1 MTEAVLQR
9 IMGIETEYGL
19 VLRKPSS
26 RDGEAGAAAAQ
37 GAKDSGAGAVNRKIR
52 RSGAGL
58 SPDEVARYLF
68 RPVVQEYSSS
78 NVFLPNGSR
87 LYLDVGSHPE
97 YATAECLTITDL
109 LAQERAGDQL
119 FNDLARTAEKALAAD
134 GFAGS
139 IYLFKNNVDSAGN
152 SYGCHENYLVS
163 RHTSLKA
170 FGRQLLPMLVTRQL
184 IAGSGHILEAT
195 ETEPAQYIL
204 SQRADHMLDG
214 VSSAT
219 TRSRPMINTR
229 DEPHADS
236 SKYRRM
242 HVIVGDS
249 SIAQPTFLLKIGSAL
264 LTIEMLE
271 AGWSLPDMEL
281 AEPTRAIR
289 EVSRDLTGR
298 TPITLRDGTTMTALE
313 IQSTLCEAAHA
324 WLAERPSTG
333 AGAYL
338 HEELVYAADLW
349 KRTLEAVESGNL
361 SAVDTEIDWVI
372 KKKLLDAYRTR
383 GNLEWDDARLREIDL
398 RYHDTH
404 PERGLAHVLEK
415 RGALRT
421 WISPDAVAF
430 ATKNP
435 PQQTRAAVRG
445 EFLRVAREVGAA
457 VNADWTT
464 VKANRPEPRSVRLN
478 DPFQTEN
485 PEVDALIQTMRS
497 YAEEHH

>member
-1 MTEAVLQR
+1 MSQAVLQR

-19 VLRKPSS
+19 VLRKPSAS
-26 RDGEAGAAAAQ
+26 QQSG
-37 GAKDSGAGAVNRKIR
+37 SGAR
-52 RSGAGL
+52 RSGKGL

-68 RPVVQEYSSS
+68 RPVVREYSSS

-97 YATAECLTITDL
+97 YATAECLTISDL
-109 LAQERAGDQL
+109 LAQERAGDRLFTQL
-119 FNDLARTAEKALAAD
+119 ADTAEEALSAD
-134 GFAGS
+134 GFNGS

-184 IAGSGHILEAT
+184 IAGSGRILPT
-195 ETEPAQYIL
+195 QGDEPARLVL

-249 SIAQPTFLLKIGSAL
+249 NIAQPTFVLKIGSAL

-271 AGWSLPDMEL
+271 AGWDLPDMEL
-281 AEPTRAIR
+281 ADPTRAIR
-289 EVSRDLTGR
+289 DVSRDLTGR
-298 TPITLRDGTTMTALE
+298 TPVELRDGSTMTALE
-313 IQSTLCEAAHA
+313 IQMTLCEAAHD
-324 WLAERPSTG
+324 WLHERPTTG
-333 AGAYL
+333 PGEYL
-338 HEELVYAADLW
+338 HEELIYAADLW
-349 KRTLEAVESGNL
+349 KRTLEAMEAGDMSPVE
-361 SAVDTEIDWVI
+361 TEIDWVI
-372 KKKLLDAYRTR
+372 KKKLLDAYRLR
-383 GNLEWDDARLREIDL
+383 GDLDWNDPRLREIDL
-398 RYHDTH
+398 RYHDIR
-404 PERGLAHVLEK
+404 PGRGLGTVLEQ
-415 RGALRT
+415 RGAIAT
-421 WISPDAVAF
+421 WLSPDSVAH
-430 ATKNP
+430 ATENP
-435 PQQTRAAVRG
+435 PQHTRAAIRG
-445 EFLRVAREVGAA
+445 KFLRTAREVGAM

-464 VKANRPEPRSVRLN
+464 VKINRPEPTSVRLN
-478 DPFQTEN
+478 DPFETDN
-485 PEVDALIQTMRS
+485 TEVDTLIQTMVDHAR
-497 YAEEHH
+497 ETGPQQ